1 MGKKRSE
8 RGRGSF
14 SRDTYR
20 NESKRHG
27 QAQAPNNPDSSGVSA
42 PLQGPPRQRSL
53 GLCWCCGGFGH
64 LVANCPKKTNQ
75 YPFTCSSVIS
85 TAFVCIP
92 GVNHGTECI
101 DPKVGA
107 KPSDVIPCEG
117 DVSTKDSASTT
128 DVSCNKGVNGP
139 DLSHSSEQTK
149 PKIVLIM
156 LIYSFDS
163 QTGGNVT
170 DKSDIVQV
178 LEQQEVEAADYIDQ
192 EHSVVVGGSLTY

>member
-1 MGKKRSE
+1 M
-8 RGRGSF
+8 
-14 SRDTYR
+14 
-20 NESKRHG
+20 
-27 QAQAPNNPDSSGVSA
+27 
-42 PLQGPPRQRSL
+42 
-53 GLCWCCGGFGH
+53 
-64 LVANCPKKTNQ
+64 
-75 YPFTCSSVIS
+75 
-85 TAFVCIP
+85 
-92 GVNHGTECI
+92 NHGTECI

-107 KPSDVIPCEG
+107 KPSDVISCEG